1 MAFLSKKL
9 TIAKGTGNEI
19 TLIMGFSNS
28 PNLLKRNEICL
39 IKITKSE
46 SEAVRKVFPR
56 AEIVRTCIQKSK
68 RHRYYLPEAEKYL
81 RLIVESNAEAAA
93 ICATID
99 KERERRRKWHG

>member
-1 MAFLSKKL
+1 M
-9 TIAKGTGNEI
+9 
-19 TLIMGFSNS
+19 
-28 PNLLKRNEICL
+28 

-56 AEIVRTCIQKSK
+56 VEIVRTCIQKSK

-81 RLIVESNAEAAA
+81 RLIVGSNAEAAA

-99 KERERRRKWHG
+99 KERERRRKWRG